1 MGNQVAKEIRS
12 TEQIVSI
19 ASTTLAE
26 CVFASVFQGFAFGN
40 MGTAEM
46 ADEG

>member
-1 MGNQVAKEIRS
+1 LCTQP
-12 TEQIVSI
+12 
-19 ASTTLAE
+19 STTLAE